1 MPPSR
6 IIIILCAI
14 VAVLF
19 GITLALSVRSGRD
32 QRPVPQVPWV
42 EALGNAFLRSQQ
54 VQLREISSPCLT
66 NSPVASFVVERG
78 QKCQAEIKGSG
89 KSVRTLKLTAD
100 KGSECTIDFV
110 PTAGDK
116 ALPVHSTSG
125 NVELTVMKSGGTL
138 TIFCSNP
145 GDAQNCV
152 VRIE

>member
-32 QRPVPQVPWV
+32 QRPVPQVPWI

-66 NSPVASFVVERG
+66 NSPVASFVVEPG
-78 QKCQAEIKGSG
+78 QPCQAEIKASG
-89 KSVRTLKLTAD
+89 RPVRRLKLVAD
-100 KGSECTIDFV
+100 KGNACTIDFV
-110 PTAGDK
+110 PAAGDQG
-116 ALPVHSTSG
+116 LPVRSTSG
-125 NVELTVMKSGGTL
+125 NVELTVMKNGGRL
-138 TIFCSNP
+138 TISCNNP
-145 GDAQNCV
+145 GATQECV